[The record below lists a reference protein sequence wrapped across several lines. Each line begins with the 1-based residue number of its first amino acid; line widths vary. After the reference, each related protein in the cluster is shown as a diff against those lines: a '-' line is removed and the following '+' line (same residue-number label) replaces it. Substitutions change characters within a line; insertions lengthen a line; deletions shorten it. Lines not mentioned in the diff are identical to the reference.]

1 MPNNSKP
8 MKPSRILIDYLK
20 ETFMLEKEKREKL
33 IDIDPKKVRN
43 NDEKK
48 VRIIDNLFESMANLT
63 YFFEF
68 VNKNP
73 VLIDKFVDDID
84 DLIGLRTRE
93 SEDDPE
99 DELKNDRKYQ
109 PFWRLIKSI
118 LGYHGPEHD
127 ANNKFYFQRR
137 CMRIMQYAVWQK
149 IGALTNRIKG
159 DAYFKNRI
167 KEEMFNARVWTDYFD
182 KEVTGREKKRPKR
195 IMAF

>member
-1 MPNNSKP
+1 
-8 MKPSRILIDYLK
+8 
-20 ETFMLEKEKREKL
+20 MLEKEKREKL

-93 SEDDPE
+93 PEDDPE

-127 ANNKFYFQRR
+127 ADNKFYFQRR
-137 CMRIMQYAVWQK
+137 SMRIMQYAVWQK
-149 IGALTNRIKG
+149 VGALTNRIKE
-159 DAYFKNRI
+159 DVYFKNRI
-167 KEEMFNARVWTDYFD
+167 KEEMLNARVWADHFD

-195 IMAF
+195 KMAF

>member
-1 MPNNSKP
+1 
-8 MKPSRILIDYLK
+8 
-20 ETFMLEKEKREKL
+20 MLEKEKREKL

-99 DELKNDRKYQ
+99 DELKNDRKYE

-167 KEEMFNARVWTDYFD
+167 KEEMFNARFWTDYFD

-195 IMAF
+195 IMAFQASLIN